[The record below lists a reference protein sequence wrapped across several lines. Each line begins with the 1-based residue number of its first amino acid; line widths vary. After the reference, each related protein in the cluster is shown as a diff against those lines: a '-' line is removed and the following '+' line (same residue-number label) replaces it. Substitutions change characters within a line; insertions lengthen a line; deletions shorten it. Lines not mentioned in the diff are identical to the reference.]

1 MKYYKNYNTSDVL
14 KNFEKKLNKNYK
26 MFEEEEIEQMHNEY
40 ERKLKEKEQI
50 KIKKKNVNK
59 KNGKLLLN
67 KKKLKKKGGSGKN
80 KDNVGSNLRDSSLSS
95 LELKK
100 NDAHG
105 REEKEE
111 EKREK
116 KEEQK
121 VDNDYDNDNDND
133 DTCYDRDGGG
143 KTNDEGS
150 LNVSTFEELDICEEI
165 LESIHEMGWKK
176 PTLIQQKILPHAF
189 EKRDIIGLSETGS
202 GKTACFII
210 PILQD
215 LKNNKQSFFALVIS
229 PTRELCIQI
238 AQHFQA
244 LGSNL
249 LINICTIFG
258 GVDIV
263 TQSLNLA
270 KKPNIIVST
279 PGRILDHLNN
289 TKGFNLKNLKYLVF
303 DEADKL
309 LSQDFESSI
318 NKLLLI
324 LPHKRVTFLFSATMT
339 KSVAKL
345 KKASL
350 KNPVKIEVSNKYS
363 TVSTL
368 VENYIF
374 IPLKYKYTY
383 LCSLCFHFESR
394 SIIIFTNTCASAQ
407 KINFFCRN
415 LGLKSICLHG
425 KLTQNQRLS
434 SLNSFKS
441 NRYNILISTQVGAR
455 GLDLKDIK
463 IVINFD
469 LCTCKEYIHRVGR
482 TARAGRTGK
491 SITFVT
497 QYDVENFLVIE
508 KQLNKKIEK
517 FTDLDENDV
526 LLYNDQTIEALRLA
540 EIEMKENQDLFRKN
554 KFKKKK

>member
-1 MKYYKNYNTSDVL
+1 MKLHKSCSTSDVL
-14 KNFEKKLNKNYK
+14 DNFDKKLNKNYK
-26 MFEEEEIEQMHNEY
+26 MFEEETIQKMHNEY
-40 ERKLKEKEQI
+40 EHRVKEKTKVKVKRKEARG
-50 KIKKKNVNK
+50 KK
-59 KNGKLLLN
+59 
-67 KKKLKKKGGSGKN
+67 
-80 KDNVGSNLRDSSLSS
+80 R
-95 LELKK
+95 
-100 NDAHG
+100 A
-105 REEKEE
+105 
-111 EKREK
+111 
-116 KEEQK
+116 
-121 VDNDYDNDNDND
+121 
-133 DTCYDRDGGG
+133 RDGTSGE
-143 KTNDEGS
+143 DEPQEEA
-150 LNVSTFEELDICEEI
+150 LNEEPDQSDEADDVDDADETDHANEADDVDDANGLDERTTFRDLNICEEI
-165 LESIHEMGWKK
+165 LQSIEELGWKK
-176 PTLIQQKILPHAF
+176 PTAIQRKMLPCAF
-189 EKRDIIGLSETGS
+189 QKRDIIGLSETGS

-210 PILQD
+210 PILQE
-215 LKNNKQSFFALVIS
+215 LREKRQSFFALVIS

-249 LINICTIFG
+249 LVNICTIFG

-270 KKPNIIVST
+270 KRPNIIVST

-309 LSQDFESSI
+309 LSLDFEASI

-324 LPHKRVTFLFSATMT
+324 LPEKRITFLFSATMT

-350 KNPVKIEVSNKYS
+350 KNPIKVEVSNKYS
-363 TVSTL
+363 TASTL
-368 VENYIF
+368 IENYIF

-383 LCSLCFHFESR
+383 LCSLCFHFSSR
-394 SIIIFTNTCASAQ
+394 CIIIFANTCATAQ
-407 KINFFCRN
+407 KLNFFCRN

-469 LCTCKEYIHRVGR
+469 LCSCKEYIHRVGR

-497 QYDVENFLVIE
+497 QYDVENFLAIE
-508 KQLNKKIEK
+508 KMLNKKIDK
-517 FTDLDENDV
+517 FNELDENDV
-526 LLYNDQTIEALRLA
+526 LLYHEQTVEALRLA
-540 EIEMKENQDLFRKN
+540 DTEMKENQDLLRRG
-554 KFKKKK
+554 KFKKVRR

>member
-1 MKYYKNYNTSDVL
+1 MRQHKSYNTSDVL
-14 KNFEKKLNKNYK
+14 DNFEKKLNKNYK
-26 MFEEEEIEQMHNEY
+26 IFDEDDITKMHNEY
-40 ERKLKEKEQI
+40 EYKMKEKGQIKVRKKNAKEEKRGKIKQGKEKQGKEKQGKEKQGKEKEQTQDESE
-50 KIKKKNVNK
+50 NQGNK
-59 KNGKLLLN
+59 SNPDEENCQTNGEENTSSAAATFRELN
-67 KKKLKKKGGSGKN
+67 
-80 KDNVGSNLRDSSLSS
+80 
-95 LELKK
+95 
-100 NDAHG
+100 
-105 REEKEE
+105 
-111 EKREK
+111 
-116 KEEQK
+116 
-121 VDNDYDNDNDND
+121 
-133 DTCYDRDGGG
+133 
-143 KTNDEGS
+143 
-150 LNVSTFEELDICEEI
+150 ICEEI
-165 LESIHEMGWKK
+165 LQSIDELGWKK
-176 PTLIQQKILPHAF
+176 PTLIQQKILPCAF
-189 EKRDIIGLSETGS
+189 QKRDIIGLSETGS

-210 PILQD
+210 PILQE
-215 LKNNKQSFFALVIS
+215 LKEKRQTFFALVIA

-289 TKGFNLKNLKYLVF
+289 TKGFNLNKLSYLVF

-309 LSQDFESSI
+309 LSHDFESTI
-318 NKLLLI
+318 NKLLLV
-324 LPHKRVTFLFSATMT
+324 LPSKRITYLFSATMT

-350 KNPVKIEVSNKYS
+350 KNPIKIEVSNKYS

-368 VENYIF
+368 IENYIF

-383 LCSLCFHFESR
+383 LCSLCFHFSSR
-394 SIIIFTNTCASAQ
+394 CIIIFANTCASAQ
-407 KINFFCRN
+407 KLNFFCRN

-434 SLNSFKS
+434 SLNLFKS

-469 LCTCKEYIHRVGR
+469 ICSCKEYIHRVGR

-497 QYDVENFLVIE
+497 QYDVENFLSIE

-526 LLYNDQTIEALRLA
+526 LLYHEQTVEALRLA
-540 EIEMKENQDLFRKN
+540 DVEMKENQDIFLRR
-554 KFKKKK
+554 KFKKGKR

>member
-1 MKYYKNYNTSDVL
+1 MKYKNYNTHDAL
-14 KNFEKKLNKNYK
+14 ENFDKKLNKNYK
-26 MFEEEEIEQMHNEY
+26 ILNEDEIKKLQNEY
-40 ERKLKEKEQI
+40 ECKNMMKKEKFKIKEKLSKEKLKIENK
-50 KIKKKNVNK
+50 KNIKKKKNINGNTNNNISYVEK
-59 KNGKLLLN
+59 KNN
-67 KKKLKKKGGSGKN
+67 
-80 KDNVGSNLRDSSLSS
+80 
-95 LELKK
+95 
-100 NDAHG
+100 
-105 REEKEE
+105 EKEDE
-111 EKREK
+111 SLF
-116 KEEQK
+116 
-121 VDNDYDNDNDND
+121 DNSN
-133 DTCYDRDGGG
+133 
-143 KTNDEGS
+143 KTNENSETNKIVSFDE
-150 LNVSTFEELDICEEI
+150 LNICEEI
-165 LESIHEMGWKK
+165 LQSINEIGWKK
-176 PTLIQQKILPHAF
+176 PTLIQQEILPYAF
-189 EKRDIIGLSETGS
+189 QKRDIIGLSETGS

-215 LKNNKQSFFALVIS
+215 LKDKKQSFFALVIS

-238 AQHFQA
+238 AQHFHA

-270 KKPNIIVST
+270 KKPNIIIST

-309 LSQDFESSI
+309 LSLDFETSI

-324 LPHKRVTFLFSATMT
+324 LPKSRITFLFSATMT
-339 KSVAKL
+339 KNVAKL

-350 KNPVKIEVSNKYS
+350 KNPIKIEVSNKYS

-368 VENYIF
+368 IENYIF
-374 IPLKYKYTY
+374 IPFKYKFTY
-383 LCSLCFHFESR
+383 LCSLCFHFSNR
-394 SIIIFTNTCASAQ
+394 NIIIFTNTCASAQ

-434 SLNSFKS
+434 SLNLFKA
-441 NRYNILISTQVGAR
+441 NKYNILISTQVGAR
-455 GLDLKDIK
+455 GLDLQNIK

-469 LCTCKEYIHRVGR
+469 LCSCKEYIHRVGR
-482 TARAGRTGK
+482 TARAGKTGK

-497 QYDVENFLVIE
+497 QYDVENFLSIE

-517 FTDLDENDV
+517 FTDLDETDV
-526 LLYNDQTIEALRLA
+526 LLYHEQSLEALRLS
-540 EIEMKENQDLFRKN
+540 EIEMKENQDLY
-554 KFKKKK
+554 KKKKYKKKK

>member
-1 MKYYKNYNTSDVL
+1 MKLHKGCSTSDVL
-14 KNFEKKLNKNYK
+14 ENFDKKLNKNYK
-26 MFEEEEIEQMHNEY
+26 MFEEETIQKMHNEY
-40 ERKLKEKEQI
+40 EHRVKEKTMVKVKRKEALG
-50 KIKKKNVNK
+50 KKRSHDETSGEHESQEEALDDEKSDRSDEADEADEANDVHDVDDANEAEEPATFRD
-59 KNGKLLLN
+59 LN
-67 KKKLKKKGGSGKN
+67 
-80 KDNVGSNLRDSSLSS
+80 
-95 LELKK
+95 
-100 NDAHG
+100 
-105 REEKEE
+105 
-111 EKREK
+111 
-116 KEEQK
+116 
-121 VDNDYDNDNDND
+121 
-133 DTCYDRDGGG
+133 
-143 KTNDEGS
+143 
-150 LNVSTFEELDICEEI
+150 ICEEI
-165 LESIHEMGWKK
+165 LQSIDELGWKK
-176 PTLIQQKILPHAF
+176 PTAIQRKMLPWAF
-189 EKRDIIGLSETGS
+189 QKRDIIGLSETGS

-210 PILQD
+210 PILQE
-215 LKNNKQSFFALVIS
+215 LREKRQSLFALVIS

-270 KKPNIIVST
+270 KRPNIIVST

-309 LSQDFESSI
+309 LSLDFEASI

-324 LPHKRVTFLFSATMT
+324 LPEKRITFLFSATMT

-350 KNPVKIEVSNKYS
+350 KNPIKVEVSNKYS
-363 TVSTL
+363 TASTL
-368 VENYIF
+368 IENYIF

-383 LCSLCFHFESR
+383 LCSLCFHFSSR
-394 SIIIFTNTCASAQ
+394 CIIIFANTCATAQ

-469 LCTCKEYIHRVGR
+469 LCSCKEYIHRVGR

-497 QYDVENFLVIE
+497 QYDVENFLAIE
-508 KQLNKKIEK
+508 KMLNKKIEK
-517 FTDLDENDV
+517 FSELDENDV
-526 LLYNDQTIEALRLA
+526 LLYQEQTVEALRLA
-540 EIEMKENQDLFRKN
+540 ETEMKENQDLYRRG
-554 KFKKKK
+554 KFKKARR

>member
-1 MKYYKNYNTSDVL
+1 MKYKNYNTCDVL
-14 KNFEKKLNKNYK
+14 ENFDKKLNKNYK
-26 MFEEEEIEQMHNEY
+26 VFNEDEIKKLQDEY
-40 ERKLKEKEQI
+40 ECRNKKKEQF
-50 KIKKKNVNK
+50 KIKKKLSKEKLKHEEKKKKQKKIKIDKTNNICSVEK
-59 KNGKLLLN
+59 KNTENESELVFDNSNTANEKNENKEILSFDELN
-67 KKKLKKKGGSGKN
+67 
-80 KDNVGSNLRDSSLSS
+80 
-95 LELKK
+95 
-100 NDAHG
+100 
-105 REEKEE
+105 
-111 EKREK
+111 
-116 KEEQK
+116 
-121 VDNDYDNDNDND
+121 
-133 DTCYDRDGGG
+133 
-143 KTNDEGS
+143 
-150 LNVSTFEELDICEEI
+150 ICEEI
-165 LESIHEMGWKK
+165 LQSINEIGWKK
-176 PTLIQQKILPHAF
+176 PTLIQQKILPYAF
-189 EKRDIIGLSETGS
+189 QKRDIIGLSETGS

-215 LKNNKQSFFALVIS
+215 LKNKKHSFFALVIS

-238 AQHFQA
+238 AQHFHA

-270 KKPNIIVST
+270 KKPNIIIST

-309 LSQDFESSI
+309 LSLDFESTI

-324 LPHKRVTFLFSATMT
+324 LPENRITFLFSATMT
-339 KSVAKL
+339 KNVAKL

-350 KNPVKIEVSNKYS
+350 KNPIKVEVSNKYS

-368 VENYIF
+368 IENYIF
-374 IPLKYKYTY
+374 IPYKYKYTY
-383 LCSLCFHFESR
+383 LCSLCFHFSSR
-394 SIIIFTNTCASAQ
+394 NIIIFTNTCASAQ
-407 KINFFCRN
+407 KLNFFCRN

-434 SLNSFKS
+434 SLNSFKA
-441 NRYNILISTQVGAR
+441 NKYNILISTQVGAR

-469 LCTCKEYIHRVGR
+469 LCSCKEYIHRVGR
-482 TARAGRTGK
+482 TARAGKTGK

-497 QYDVENFLVIE
+497 QYDVENFLSIE

-517 FTDLDENDV
+517 FADLDETDV
-526 LLYNDQTIEALRLA
+526 LLYHEQSLEALRLS
-540 EIEMKENQDLFRKN
+540 EIEMKENQDLY
-554 KFKKKK
+554 KKKKYKKKK

>member
-1 MKYYKNYNTSDVL
+1 MKLHKGFSTSDVL
-14 KNFEKKLNKNYK
+14 DNFDKKLNKNYK
-26 MFEEEEIEQMHNEY
+26 MFEEGTIQKMHSEY
-40 ERKLKEKEQI
+40 EHRVKEKTKVKVKRKGALGNKRPRDGTSGEDEPQEQAQSEE
-50 KIKKKNVNK
+50 KPNR
-59 KNGKLLLN
+59 
-67 KKKLKKKGGSGKN
+67 
-80 KDNVGSNLRDSSLSS
+80 RDDAS
-95 LELKK
+95 EADDVDEVDHV
-100 NDAHG
+100 NDAD
-105 REEKEE
+105 E
-111 EKREK
+111 
-116 KEEQK
+116 
-121 VDNDYDNDNDND
+121 VDHVSDADEVDHVNDADERA
-133 DTCYDRDGGG
+133 TFRD
-143 KTNDEGS
+143 
-150 LNVSTFEELDICEEI
+150 LNICEEI
-165 LESIHEMGWKK
+165 LQSIDELGWKK
-176 PTLIQQKILPHAF
+176 PTAIQRKMLPYAF
-189 EKRDIIGLSETGS
+189 QKRDIIGLSETGS

-210 PILQD
+210 PILQE
-215 LKNNKQSFFALVIS
+215 LREKRQSFFALVIS

-249 LINICTIFG
+249 LVNICTIFG

-270 KKPNIIVST
+270 KRPNIIVST

-309 LSQDFESSI
+309 LSLDFEASI

-324 LPHKRVTFLFSATMT
+324 LPEKRITFLFSATMT

-350 KNPVKIEVSNKYS
+350 KNPIKVEVSNKYS
-363 TVSTL
+363 TASTL
-368 VENYIF
+368 IENYLF

-383 LCSLCFHFESR
+383 LCSL
-394 SIIIFTNTCASAQ
+394 SIIIFANTCATAQ

-469 LCTCKEYIHRVGR
+469 LCSCKEYIHRVGR

-497 QYDVENFLVIE
+497 QYDVENFLSIE
-508 KQLNKKIEK
+508 KMLNKKIDK
-517 FTDLDENDV
+517 FSEFDENDV
-526 LLYNDQTIEALRLA
+526 LLYHEQTVEALRLA
-540 EIEMKENQDLFRKN
+540 DTEMKENQDLYRRG
-554 KFKKKK
+554 KFKKVRR